1 LGRVRTV
8 GKFERHVH
16 FLTWI
21 LMVKQQGRGD
31 KMPKIERTLSI
42 VKPDGVSKGV
52 IGDVLTRFEGAGL
65 KIVAMKMLSLSP
77 SEAGGFYEVHRER
90 PFYQDL
96 KNYMSSGPVVV
107 VVLQGEDAISRTR
120 EIMGATNPAEAEP
133 GTIRAD
139 YAMQMP
145 YNLVHGS
152 DGPETAE
159 REISLFFAPHEM
171 ISQPRPTDPFVFE

>member
-1 LGRVRTV
+1 
-8 GKFERHVH
+8 
-16 FLTWI
+16 
-21 LMVKQQGRGD
+21 
-31 KMPKIERTLSI
+31 MPELDPMERTLVI
-42 VKPDGVSKGV
+42 IKPDAVQRRLAGE
-52 IGDVLTRFEGAGL
+52 IIQRFERRGL
-65 KIVAMKMLSLSP
+65 RIIAMKMVKIDQSLAERHYAEHKGKP
-77 SEAGGFYEVHRER
+77 FYEPLLRYITSAASVVMVLEG
-90 PFYQDL
+90 YQ
-96 KNYMSSGPVVV
+96 
-107 VVLQGEDAISRTR
+107 AISTVRR
-120 EIMGATNPAEAEP
+120 MMGSTNPAEAEP